1 MGGDEAMFIKLDHN
15 DIKILLEM
23 FEELDPQELTPDEVQ
38 VQKKLE
44 LILLKQTAKF
54 NRIKETLNDNNIRT
68 ESEIESR

>member
-1 MGGDEAMFIKLDHN
+1 MFIKLDHN

-44 LILLKQTAKF
+44 LILMKQTAKF
-54 NRIKETLNDNNIRT
+54 NRLKETLNDNKIRT
-68 ESEIESR
+68 ESQIESR